1 MNRKKPIIGFFSL
14 HFDPPIGGAERS
26 MANVFYKLKDHLD
39 IRVFCF
45 LEQNGKKFNQTISE
59 YKDGIRITRTALSLE
74 RVVEDFI
81 HNENPDY
88 IGTMLIGSNLVIN
101 IAARRKIPVLFFAH
115 GLFEDICQHYLRDTC
130 EYNDLKTCNNYG
142 CINTVVNN
150 MKKIQYSYCKK
161 IYCNSEYTSSI
172 FFKFFPNISEKI
184 SVLYPDFNCDL
195 FYSDKTNRDKKM
207 VLAVNSMI
215 TKGRNIVRALA
226 IRNPDLKFIYVDC
239 KQDDIEY
246 LSEASNIKT
255 IGYVPPEEL
264 SLLYKKSGA
273 YICPTYMQETF
284 GCTVAEAI
292 LSGTPVVAMGRGNIN
307 NLIKDGKNGF
317 LMNTLSIDEWDSKL
331 QKAINM
337 TPDDKIRRDF
347 YSKLKMNTSEVIIND
362 ICGEIKFTKEE
373 KIEEKEDVI
382 VISREHRRKS
392 IKKYGFV

>member
-1 MNRKKPIIGFFSL
+1 MSHKPIIGFFSL

-26 MANVFYKLKDHLD
+26 MRNLFHKLKDHCD

-45 LEQNGKKFNQTISE
+45 LQPNGKKFNQTISE

-81 HNENPDY
+81 REENPDY
-88 IGTMLIGSNLVIN
+88 IGTMLIGSNLIMN
-101 IAARRKIPVLFFAH
+101 IAAKRKIPILFFAH

-130 EYNDLKTCNNYG
+130 QYNDLETCNNYG
-142 CINTVVNN
+142 CINTIVNK
-150 MKKIQYSYCKK
+150 MKEKQYSACER

-172 FFKFFPNISEKI
+172 FTKFFPKI
-184 SVLYPDFNCDL
+184 SDKISILYPDFNCDL
-195 FYSDKTNRDKKM
+195 FYSSKTKRDKKM
-207 VLAVNSMI
+207 VLAVNSMV

-226 IRNPDLKFIYVDC
+226 IRNPNLKFIYVDC
-239 KQDDIEY
+239 KKEDIEY
-246 LSEASNIKT
+246 LSETANIKT
-255 IGYVPPEEL
+255 MGLVSPEEL
-264 SLLYKKSGA
+264 YVLYSRAGA
-273 YICPTYMQETF
+273 FVSPTYMQETF

-317 LMNTLSIDEWDSKL
+317 LMNTLSVDKWDAKL
-331 QKAINM
+331 QEAIEMN
-337 TPDDKIRRDF
+337 PDNKIREEF

-362 ICGEIKFTKEE
+362 IRGGIKFTKEE
-373 KIEEKEDVI
+373 KDDEKGSII
-382 VISREHRRKS
+382 VTGRDHRRKL